1 MADRHIVITGISGG
15 LGRHLAVRA
24 MQEGYGVTGLCRI
37 PPADMPCEV
46 LACDVAA
53 PEQVA
58 ACFTRLRH
66 VPLWGV
72 INAAGIASMNLAVTT
87 PPETM
92 RRVVEVNLLGTMY
105 CSAQAGRLL
114 ARRKGGRII
123 NFSSI
128 AVALGL
134 EGESA
139 YVAAKA
145 GVEGF
150 TRAFSREMSS
160 WGITVNA
167 VAPGPI
173 PTQLIAGI
181 PQDKLDALVER
192 QVVRRQGTLEDVWQ
206 TVRWLLDEASG
217 MISGQCLHVGG
228 V

>member
-1 MADRHIVITGISGG
+1 MAGRHVVITGISGG
-15 LGRHLAVRA
+15 LGRHLAMRA
-24 MQEGYGVTGLCRI
+24 MQEGYGVTGLCRT
-37 PPADMPCEV
+37 PPADIPCEV
-46 LACDVAA
+46 LSCDVTVA
-53 PEQVA
+53 EQVA
-58 ACFTRLRH
+58 DCFARLRH

-72 INAAGIASMNLAVTT
+72 INAAGIASMNLTVTT

-92 RRVVEVNLLGTMY
+92 RRIVEVNLLGTMY

-160 WGITVNA
+160 WGVTVNA

-173 PTQLIAGI
+173 PTQLIAGV
-181 PQDKLDALVER
+181 PQHKLDALVER
-192 QVVRRQGTLEDVWQ
+192 QVVRRQGTLEDVWK
-206 TVRWLLDEASG
+206 TVHWLLDDASG

>member
-1 MADRHIVITGISGG
+1 MTDRHVVITGISGG
-15 LGRHLAVRA
+15 LGRQLAVRA
-24 MQEGYGVTGLCRI
+24 MQEGYGVTGLCRT
-37 PPADMPCEV
+37 PPSDLPCHV
-46 LACDVAA
+46 LACDVAVA
-53 PEQVA
+53 EQVA
-58 ACFTRLRH
+58 DCFDTLRH
-66 VPLWGV
+66 LPLWAV

-87 PPETM
+87 PPKTM
-92 RRVVEVNLLGTMY
+92 RRIVEVNLLGTMY
-105 CSAQAGRLL
+105 CSVQAGRML

-160 WGITVNA
+160 FGVTVNA

-173 PTQLIAGI
+173 PTQLTAGV
-181 PQDKLDALVER
+181 PQYKLDALVER
-192 QVVRRQGTLEDVWQ
+192 QVVRRQGTSEDVWQ
-206 TVRWLLDEASG
+206 TVRWLLDDASG

>member
-1 MADRHIVITGISGG
+1 MTDRHIVITGVSGG
-15 LGRHLAVRA
+15 LGRHLAMCAV
-24 MQEGYGVTGLCRI
+24 QKGYGVTGLCRT
-37 PPADMPCEV
+37 PPADIPCQM
-46 LACDVAA
+46 LACDVSVA
-53 PEQVA
+53 EQVA
-58 ACFTRLRH
+58 DCFAQLRH
-66 VPLWGV
+66 IPLWAV
-72 INAAGIASMNLAVTT
+72 INAAGVAAMNLTLTT

-92 RRVVEVNLLGTMY
+92 RRIVEVNLLGTMY

-160 WGITVNA
+160 FGVTVNA

-173 PTQLIAGI
+173 PTQLTAGV
-181 PQDKLDALVER
+181 PQRKIDALVER
-192 QVVRRQGTLEDVWQ
+192 QVVRRQGSPDDVWQ
-206 TVRWLLDEASG
+206 TVQWLLDDASG